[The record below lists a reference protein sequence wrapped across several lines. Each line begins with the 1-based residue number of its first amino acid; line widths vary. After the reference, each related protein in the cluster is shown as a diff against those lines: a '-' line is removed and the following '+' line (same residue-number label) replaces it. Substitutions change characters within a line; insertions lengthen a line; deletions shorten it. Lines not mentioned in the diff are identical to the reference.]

1 MGDSSLVVFEC
12 LPVVEIDTTVKPVKS
27 WRLVEKNGWSYN
39 KFCTCEFESGKVLH
53 CSS

>member
-27 WRLVEKNGWSYN
+27 WRIINSALVSLSQERCYIVVVS
-39 KFCTCEFESGKVLH
+39 
-53 CSS
+53 